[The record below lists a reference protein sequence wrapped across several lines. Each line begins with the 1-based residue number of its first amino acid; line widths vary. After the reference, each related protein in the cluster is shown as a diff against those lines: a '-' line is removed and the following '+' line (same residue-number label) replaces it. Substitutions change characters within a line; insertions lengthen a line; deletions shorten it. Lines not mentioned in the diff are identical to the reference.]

1 MSNDMN
7 HHIKIYKKVFV
18 ALLFLTGVTVGISYY
33 DFGGIMWLAVGVGLF
48 IAFIKGYLVAANFM
62 HLNNEKSTIYMSLV
76 MTVMFFI
83 VLFFMPLL
91 WHNDALK
98 APDGIPK
105 ANGNV
110 LKEIDNHD
118 NHDNDGH
125 H

>member
-7 HHIKIYKKVFV
+7 HHIKIYKKVFIS
-18 ALLFLTGVTVGISYY
+18 LLLLTGVTVGVSYY

-62 HLNNEKSTIYMSLV
+62 HLNSEKSTIYMSLA
-76 MTVMFFI
+76 MTFMFFI

-91 WHNDALK
+91 WHNDSLK
-98 APDGIPK
+98 APDSIPK

-118 NHDNDGH
+118 DHGH

>member
-1 MSNDMN
+1 MSDMN
-7 HHIKIYKKVFV
+7 HHIKVYRKVFI
-18 ALLFLTGVTVGISYY
+18 ALLILTVLTVVASYF
-33 DFGGIMWLAVGVGLF
+33 DFGGVVWIAVGVGLF

-62 HLNNEKSTIYMSLV
+62 HLNNEKNTIYMSLA
-76 MTVMFFI
+76 MTIVFFI

-98 APDGIPK
+98 SPDSIPK

-110 LKEIDNHD
+110 LKEIDDYN
-118 NHDNDGH
+118 NQGH

>member
-7 HHIKIYKKVFV
+7 HHVDVYKKVFV
-18 ALLFLTGVTVGISYY
+18 ALLLLTVLTVSVSYY
-33 DFGGIMWLAVGVGLF
+33 DFGGVAWLAICVGLF

-62 HLNNEKSTIYMSLV
+62 HLNNEKKTIYMSLV
-76 MTVMFFI
+76 MTIMFFI
-83 VLFFMPLL
+83 VLFSMPLL

-98 APDGIPK
+98 SPDDIPK

-110 LKEIDNHD
+110 LKEIIAKPNH
-118 NHDNDGH
+118 GH